1 MRVRYTEKT
10 KLRRQI
16 FEEVARF
23 AYENGTPEQLDE
35 LPYKIIEGEE
45 AHYRDSIFLERAIVG
60 ERLRVAMG
68 MSLRD
73 MTEHAPISKGVSE
86 SMVSE
91 KYYEPPLIDII
102 KLACHKCPT
111 KRVFVTDGCQGCL
124 EHPCQTVCPKQC
136 ITMVKGRSVIDT
148 EKCIK
153 CGKCINACEYNAI
166 IRQERPCVQACE
178 VGAIGVDSQGRAEI
192 DQDKCV
198 ACGMCLVSCPFVAI
212 VDKGQIYQT
221 IKAIQSDV
229 PVYAIVAPAF
239 AGQFGDEM
247 TSEKVRP
254 AFQALGFKD
263 VIEVAVGADLCTIQ
277 EAEHFMKEVPE
288 EMPYMGTSCCPAWS
302 LMVKKNFP
310 DQKEMI
316 SMALTPMVF
325 TARLVKEKLD
335 PNCKICFIGP
345 CLSKKQEA
353 SRKSVKSYVDFTLTF
368 EEVAGM
374 FEAKNV
380 DIASLPDDEPVREA
394 SADGVGFAAGGGVA
408 NAVVN
413 YIKKLDPERDV
424 KVMSATGLGE
434 CKKMVTMAKAG
445 KYDGFL
451 LEGMA
456 CPNGCISGAGT
467 LRDVN
472 QAARKLKQTQN
483 DSPFEQAAETTYA
496 DLVSRLEKMG
506 EED

>member
-10 KLRRQI
+10 KLRRKI
-16 FEEVARF
+16 FTEIARL
-23 AYENGTPEQLDE
+23 AYENGGPEMLDE

-45 AHYRDSIFLERAIVG
+45 AQYRDSIFLERAIVG

-73 MTEHAPISKGVSE
+73 MTEHAPISRGVDE
-86 SMVSE
+86 SMVAE

-102 KLACHKCPT
+102 KFACHKCPP

-124 EHPCQTVCPKQC
+124 EHPCQTVCPKDC
-136 ITMVKGRSVIDT
+136 ITMENGRSVIDP
-148 EKCIK
+148 EKCVK
-153 CGKCINACEYNAI
+153 CGSCINACEYNAI
-166 IRQERPCVQACE
+166 IRQERPCVKACE
-178 VGAIGVDSQGRAEI
+178 VGAIGMDSQGRAEI
-192 DQDKCV
+192 DQEKCV
-198 ACGMCLVSCPFVAI
+198 SCGMCLVSCPFVAI

-221 IKAIQSDV
+221 IKAMQSDV
-229 PVYAIVAPAF
+229 PVYAIVAPSF
-239 AGQFGDEM
+239 AGQFGQEM

-263 VIEVAVGADLCTIQ
+263 VVEVAVGADLCTIQ
-277 EAEHFMKEVPE
+277 EAEDFMKEIPE
-288 EMPYMGTSCCPAWS
+288 ELPYMGTSCCPAWS

-310 DQKEMI
+310 DQAKMI
-316 SMALTPMVF
+316 SMALTPMVL
-325 TARLVKEKLD
+325 TARLVKEKVD
-335 PNCKICFIGP
+335 PDCKICFIGP

-353 SRKSVKSYVDFTLTF
+353 SRSSAKSYVDFTLTF

-374 FEAKNV
+374 FEAKDV
-380 DIASLPDDEPVREA
+380 DIAALPDDEPVREA
-394 SADGVGFAAGGGVA
+394 SADGVGFASGGGVA

-424 KVMSATGLGE
+424 KVISAAGLGE
-434 CKKMVTMAKAG
+434 CKKMINMAKAG
-445 KYDGFL
+445 RYDGFL

-467 LRDVN
+467 LREVN
-472 QAARKLKQTQN
+472 QAEKVLKKTQA
-483 DSPFEQAAETTYA
+483 DAPFEQAAETTYA
-496 DLVSRLEKMG
+496 DLLARLEKMG
-506 EED
+506 EE